1 MIKNEKCF
9 IFGIYQFFNKKKESS
24 IFESFNITI
33 LNKNIL
39 MGKYT
44 QNVIRELL
52 LKKVDLN
59 DLKKLEIINV
69 NGNDEIVLSKEINI
83 DKHEKINNKKIPEH
97 YVLKFRNRLEE
108 LLKETNLKLIA
119 IVKN

>member
-1 MIKNEKCF
+1 MIKNEKCL